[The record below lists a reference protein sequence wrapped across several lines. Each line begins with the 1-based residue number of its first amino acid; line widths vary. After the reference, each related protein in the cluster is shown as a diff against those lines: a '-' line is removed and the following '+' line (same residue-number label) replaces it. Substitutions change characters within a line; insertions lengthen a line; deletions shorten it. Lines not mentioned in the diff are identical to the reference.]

1 MKNLKKKYKSIKGV
15 WFYGL
20 SGSGKTTSSK
30 YLKKNIFKNA
40 LILDGD
46 IIRKYISTDLGY
58 EMKDRLIQLRR
69 IVGLC
74 KVCVKSGIFPICST
88 VYMNKKAIINLKKMQ
103 IIPIKIHRDFNKI
116 KKFKIYRLKKNVFG
130 KDLNYNKNFNEVLIT
145 NKSKKNL
152 FIDLK
157 NIFQNKH

>member
-1 MKNLKKKYKSIKGV
+1 MDDLTDFLNLDRFTFSFSNVNLKHKYNKKITYEYTKPDYATIIGDYERKIYDEFKNYKKLINGV

-46 IIRKYISTDLGY
+46 LIRKYISIDLGY
-58 EMKDRLIQLRR
+58 DIKDRLIQLRR

-74 KVCVKSGIFPICST
+74 KICIDSGIFPICST
-88 VYMNKKAIINLKKMQ
+88 VYMNKKAIN
-103 IIPIKIHRDFNKI
+103 
-116 KKFKIYRLKKNVFG
+116 
-130 KDLNYNKNFNEVLIT
+130 DL
-145 NKSKKNL
+145 
-152 FIDLK
+152 
-157 NIFQNKH
+157 